1 MENLEFFNSIDS
13 MLNETLSKKPLK
25 EICEA
30 FKEDVIS
37 NRGKYVDDFNLALKM
52 GETGESIVRLFLENL
67 GYVFLSKCED
77 ISHDYKF
84 LKGGKEFVFEI
95 KTDVAHYRLNDKN
108 ELFDTGNMAVEYE
121 CRGKKSGIAAT
132 KAATKADFFI
142 TYYPQLNEI
151 WLIKTEKLKELI
163 RANKDTIKKV
173 DTAGDTDSNTK
184 LFLLK
189 REKYK
194 PEFRVTNVY

>member
-30 FKEDVIS
+30 FKEDVVS
-37 NRGKYVDDFNLALKM
+37 NRDKYVDDSNLALEMK
-52 GETGESIVRLFLENL
+52 ETGESIVRMFLENL

-95 KTDVAHYRLNDKN
+95 KTDV
-108 ELFDTGNMAVEYE
+108 DTDNMAVEYE
-121 CRGKKSGIAAT
+121 CRGKKSGI
-132 KAATKADFFI
+132 AATKADFFI

-163 RANKDTIKKV
+163 RKNKDTIKKI
-173 DTAGDTDSNTK
+173 DTADGIK

-189 REKYK
+189 RDKYK
-194 PEFRVTNVY
+194 PEFRITNVY

>member
-1 MENLEFFNSIDS
+1 MLLSVKSFLFAISKQTIKMENLEFFNSIDS

-30 FKEDVIS
+30 FKEDVVS
-37 NRGKYVDDFNLALKM
+37 NRDKYVDDSNLALEMK
-52 GETGESIVRLFLENL
+52 ETGESIVRMFLENL

-95 KTDVAHYRLNDKN
+95 KTDV
-108 ELFDTGNMAVEYE
+108 DTDNMAVEYE
-121 CRGKKSGIAAT
+121 CRGKKSGI
-132 KAATKADFFI
+132 AATKADFFI

-163 RANKDTIKKV
+163 RKNKDTIKKI
-173 DTAGDTDSNTK
+173 DTADGIK

-189 REKYK
+189 RDKYK
-194 PEFRVTNVY
+194 PEFRITNVY